1 MVVYDSPWQ
10 PDHNGKP
17 FSACSM
23 GGGYIALQRQSQAR
37 ENVIEKV
44 EYKPSL

>member
-1 MVVYDSPWQ
+1 MIVHDSQITMVSHFQLVQW
-10 PDHNGKP
+10 
-17 FSACSM
+17 
-23 GGGYIALQRQSQAR
+23 GGYIALQRQSQAR